1 MKLTV
6 ACRSRFVHV
15 IAPLRH
21 FKFLHRGRLRVVCC
35 LLLAVAI
42 AIAKPLEVLGITY
55 NNVLRYWDNVAALC
69 GVLIYRDIV
78 HCKLQN
84 DEVGVGGLER
94 CGCTDCRAS
103 LVDEN

>member
-1 MKLTV
+1 MPSSLG
-6 ACRSRFVHV
+6 
-15 IAPLRH
+15 APLR
-21 FKFLHRGRLRVVCC
+21 FRIDGCV
-35 LLLAVAI
+35 LLLALLLLLLP
-42 AIAKPLEVLGITY
+42 KPLELLGITH
-55 NNVLRYWDNVAALC
+55 NNVLRYWDDVAALC